1 MAEQTIDKLIIDISV
16 SGNAS
21 SEIGKINTSLK
32 DMGTEG
38 KKSVEKNSLFSSL
51 SLFTSKLIVM
61 GYALKKVVNMFS
73 GFVTESTQYT
83 ENLNLFRVTFG
94 ELADEAENF
103 ANSFANALGLDVS
116 QVMRNMGFFN
126 QISTGFGLAS
136 DEAYKMS
143 ETLTQISYDISS
155 FFNLPIDDAI
165 SKVQSGLAGELE
177 PLRRIGYALDQ
188 ATLQQLA
195 YNLGIEKSVRNM
207 TQAEK
212 AQLRTIAIYEQSKN
226 VMGDLAETIESPAN
240 QLRILQQ
247 QFVLLSRSIGNIIV
261 PILNKVIPYIN
272 GFVQGLTSVFNQV
285 ALIFGF
291 ELGQGARD
299 SANSISEVSGAI
311 EETENAL
318 KKTLLPFDKFLSL
331 AQTETEDT
339 SSSFTLEI
347 PTYDALAGLEII
359 SSKIEEISTAIKKI
373 FLNFDDDGNIIGLKD
388 EFIDLFE
395 ILKNVGI
402 IIYEIG
408 KELLPVIG
416 DYAKTIN
423 AVLAPVFKFIADN
436 IEWISKLIKISV
448 QIMLVMFNLP
458 YYIIKNFE
466 VIKDF
471 LYGIWKDFAN
481 GIAGIISIVANG
493 ILSIANIVVNAI
505 NLMLK
510 PLDYLLSIFGISF
523 QIPEFP
529 TNINWQPYAYETGGF
544 TPEIT
549 GSLFMA
555 GENGRPELMGNVGG
569 KNAVA
574 NVGSIESAMENA
586 SYRGMVK
593 AISTASYSQSSQKDI
608 VLNIDGKELTRATI
622 KDMAGLLNKNY
633 RMQVLPR

>member
-21 SEIGKINTSLK
+21 SEIGKINTNLK
-32 DMGTEG
+32 NMGTEG
-38 KKSVEKNSLFSSL
+38 KKSVKENTLFSSL

-61 GYALKKVVNMFS
+61 GYAIKKVVNMFS

-94 ELADEAENF
+94 ELSDEAENF
-103 ANSFANALGLDVS
+103 ANNFADALGLDVS

-212 AQLRTIAIYEQSKN
+212 AQLRTVAIYEQSKN

-272 GFVQGLTSVFNQV
+272 GFVQGLTTVFNQI

-299 SANSISEVSGAI
+299 SANSISEVSSAI
-311 EETENAL
+311 EETEDAL

-331 AQTETEDT
+331 SQTETEDT

-347 PTYDALAGLEII
+347 PTYDALAGLDEINK
-359 SSKIEEISTAIKKI
+359 KIEEISTAIKKI
-373 FLNFDDDGNIIGLKD
+373 FLNFDDDGSIKGFKQ
-388 EFIDLFE
+388 EWIDLFN
-395 ILKNVGI
+395 IIKNVGMIVYSTTMPI
-402 IIYEIG
+402 I
-408 KELLPVIG
+408 KEFINSLNKIMPYVNKALSFII
-416 DYAKTIN
+416 DKIDIIN
-423 AVLAPVFKFIADN
+423 ALWSIFTEMSLWLLSPLSQILRYWEKIEEVLSFIGGFIGALFQGFKY
-436 IEWISKLIKISV
+436 L
-448 QIMLVMFNLP
+448 FNLIGTFILNITDSIGGFLNK
-458 YYIIKNFE
+458 IINGLFGKIGNFNP
-466 VIKDF
+466 IMPT
-471 LYGIWKDFAN
+471 LG
-481 GIAGIISIVANG
+481 
-493 ILSIANIVVNAI
+493 VVGY
-505 NLMLK
+505 
-510 PLDYLLSIFGISF
+510 D
-523 QIPEFP
+523 
-529 TNINWQPYAYETGGF
+529 TGGF
-544 TPEIT
+544 TPEVT
-549 GSLFMA
+549 GSLFQA
-555 GENGRPELMGNVGG
+555 GEGGKAELMGSVGG
-569 KNAVA
+569 KNSVA
-574 NVGSIESAMENA
+574 NVDSIETAMENA

-593 AISTASYSQSSQKDI
+593 AISTASSTSSSQKEI

-622 KDMAGLLNKNY
+622 KDTANLLSKNY
-633 RMQVLPR
+633 RVQVSPR